1 MFDPSTLP
9 LQAGQILLVSD
20 KLEAPAEFIILSILA
35 SYLKQALR
43 RKSIL
48 VSFSQV
54 FSHWSS
60 VASRLSP
67 PCNLSSHASEGS
79 FVFIDALSQEFMSP
93 TTSLRSVYDKLN
105 EQLEASQASKID
117 DDQLNLVI
125 LDGLS
130 LVEWCGT
137 ALLEVKRFVRALRAL
152 CSKYNAALIIRHHW
166 VNSNNLDDLYR
177 TLLSQCSL
185 HVQVLPLATGR
196 SSAISGEITL
206 HIGPLLDDPKS
217 VTTISRSA
225 AVQYRLRDSGAT
237 YFGRGTSALVL

>member
-9 LQAGQILLVSD
+9 RRAGQILLVSD
-20 KLEAPAEFIILSILA
+20 KLEAPAEFIILSILT
-35 SYLKQALR
+35 SHLKQALR

-67 PCNLSSHASEGS
+67 PSNLSSYASKGS
-79 FVFIDALSQEFMSP
+79 FVFIDVLSQEFMSP
-93 TTSLRSVYDKLN
+93 ASSLRSLYDKLN
-105 EQLEASQASKID
+105 ELLETSQANNID
-117 DDQLNLVI
+117 DVQPNLVV

-130 LVEWCGT
+130 LVEWSGST
-137 ALLEVKRFVRALRAL
+137 LLEVKRFVRALRAL
-152 CSKYNAALIIRHHW
+152 CNRCNAALVIRHHR
-166 VNSNNLDDLYR
+166 VTSDNLDDLHR
-177 TLLSQCSL
+177 ALLCQCSL
-185 HVQVLPLATGR
+185 HVEVLPLASGR

-206 HIGPLLDDPKS
+206 HAGPLLDDPKS